1 MFVARVDGSITSTV
15 KHKSLRGQRLL
26 IGQRMDADGR
36 EVGEPLVLIDDLGA
50 GLGTQVLVTTDGDL
64 ARQKLAD
71 NTTPS
76 RMMVVGIIDE
86 LSHRVMGSSGQG
98 VTNSSHDSMTR

>member
-1 MFVARVDGSITSTV
+1 MFIARIDGSITSTV
-15 KHKSLRGQRLL
+15 KHRSLQGQRLL
-26 IGQRMDADGR
+26 IGQRLEADGT
-36 EVGEPLVLIDDLGA
+36 EVGEPMVLIDDLGA
-50 GLGTQVLVTTDGDL
+50 GIGSHVLVTSDGEL

-86 LSHRVMGSSGQG
+86 VSHRP
-98 VTNSSHDSMTR
+98 HESMKK